1 MLSISKKIPKSK
13 SIEIKIPTLTKTRFM
28 VIDSIEILQST
39 DLEKWEPAKDL
50 DIRIKSGNNEIRYI
64 SYGLLNISNIIDFK
78 DKLYDMVGLTNLILH
93 VKRNN
98 NNEQIYIY
106 KFNMNFV
113 HTFGNLQYQYSY
125 DINTVDKIFSDI
137 VNNCVCT
144 RLILGFN
151 MPVSKIELEPQY
163 DSENYHWLDSLELQ
177 ETDSDN
183 CYTIDFTN
191 ESFVEYSKYLDFI
204 NIKLPENISKDIKIF
219 VLAYGWG
226 I

>member
-125 DINTVDKIFSDI
+125 DINTVDKIFSA
-137 VNNCVCT
+137 T
-144 RLILGFN
+144 L
-151 MPVSKIELEPQY
+151 
-163 DSENYHWLDSLELQ
+163 
-177 ETDSDN
+177 
-183 CYTIDFTN
+183 
-191 ESFVEYSKYLDFI
+191 
-204 NIKLPENISKDIKIF
+204 
-219 VLAYGWG
+219 
-226 I
+226 